1 MALTFTKTK
10 SAAAAAN
17 PTQVQSKPA
26 ASAGNGS
33 SPSNNVVKLSG
44 GVTFLKKGAAAKA
57 AVQAEEVKFEERR
70 AEMNRMRRFYIG
82 YNKDTQI
89 TFLDG
94 KLDEDGV
101 LDIPRFYEHSIQ
113 VGSDWKHYV
122 CTAEIDQSQP
132 CPLCEAGNKPSLVG
146 VMTVIDHSEYTVQKG
161 PNAGKVYKNQ
171 RRLFVAKEG
180 TLKDLNKLAAKPER
194 NGLAGCTFDVSR
206 GGENTRDPNVGKT
219 YDFVCKNKTLAAI
232 AEKYGLKIEEVQ
244 PAQYD
249 GEEGEI
255 LYVPP
260 EKLVE
265 LGLGKAHGGVGYE
278 KGVNAAANEL

>member
-1 MALTFTKTK
+1 MALTFTK
-10 SAAAAAN
+10 AAAAA
-17 PTQVQSKPA
+17 TQPKPA
-26 ASAGNGS
+26 TQSAGSSAPQEMKKTGGS
-33 SPSNNVVKLSG
+33 N
-44 GVTFLKKGAAAKA
+44 VTFLKKGAAAKQ
-57 AVQAEEVKFEERR
+57 AVAAEEVKSEARR
-70 AEMNRMRRFYIG
+70 AEMNRMRRFYVG

-101 LDIPRFYEHSIQ
+101 LDIPRFYEHTLQ

-122 CTAEIDQSQP
+122 CTAEIDQSKP
-132 CPLCEAGNKPSLVG
+132 CPLCEAGNKPDLVG
-146 VMTVIDHSEYTVQKG
+146 VMTVLDHGEYTVQKG

-206 GGENTRDPNVGKT
+206 GGENTRDPRVGKT
-219 YDFVCKNKTLAAI
+219 FDFVVKHKTLASI
-232 AEKYGLKIEEVQ
+232 AEKYDLKIEEVQ

-255 LYVPP
+255 LYLPP

-265 LGLGKAHGGVGYE
+265 LGLGKAHGGIGYE
-278 KGVNAAANEL
+278 KGVNSAADEL